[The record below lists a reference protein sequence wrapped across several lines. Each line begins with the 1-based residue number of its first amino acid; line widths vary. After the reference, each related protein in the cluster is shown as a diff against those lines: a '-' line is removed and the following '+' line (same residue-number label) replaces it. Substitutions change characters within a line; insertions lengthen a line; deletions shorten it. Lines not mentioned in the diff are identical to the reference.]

1 MKAIIIFFFSTI
13 LFSAAASE
21 EVKVTAA
28 MKRETLK
35 SVSSYF
41 SSNEK
46 SVKEISGL
54 TGYKC
59 GDDQCLYY
67 VDSFANGQIGHSFQ
81 YGLHECRTLINK
93 KGNKLIENGSECDFI
108 D

>member
-59 GDDQCLYY
+59 GDDQ
-67 VDSFANGQIGHSFQ
+67 